1 MKKKFILAAAVLF
14 ILSGAAA
21 IHSTVSA
28 AAPAS
33 PYNQETGRYYNCH
46 YNDHGGHYSHH
57 YDRHHG
63 CR

>member
-21 IHSTVSA
+21 IHSAVSA

-33 PYNQETGRYYNCH
+33 PYNQETGRYYNCR
-46 YNDHGGHYSHH
+46 YNDHDGQYGH
-57 YDRHHG
+57 HHG
-63 CR
+63 RHRGCR

>member
-21 IHSTVSA
+21 IHSAVSA
-28 AAPAS
+28 AAPS
-33 PYNQETGRYYNCH
+33 YGQETGRYYNCR
-46 YNDHGGHYSHH
+46 YDDHDGQYSHH
-57 YDRHHG
+57 HDHHHG